1 VPRDDALVS
10 RVKAALRRTHHVEE
24 KKMFGGVT
32 LMVRGKMCVSVGRDR
47 IMCRIDP
54 AIHDAALEHKGCRTV
69 VMKGRQYRGFVH
81 VDAAAVRSK
90 RDLDYWIGLAL
101 DYNTKAKPSR
111 RKQRLVRKDTSAIER
126 SRRL

>member
-1 VPRDDALVS
+1 LPPDDALVS
-10 RVKAALRRTHHVEE
+10 RVKAALGRTRHVEE

-32 LMVRGKMCVSVGRDR
+32 FMVRGKMCVSVGRDR

-54 AIHDAALEHKGCRTV
+54 VIHDAALERQGCRTV

-81 VDAAAVRSK
+81 VEAAAVRSK

-101 DYNTKAKPSR
+101 DYNTRAKPLS
-111 RKQRLVRKDTSAIER
+111 RKQR
-126 SRRL
+126 